1 MMRLSPSLAHFV
13 GRQSGGRRRRLLFG
27 HVQACAG
34 RLGAAALSPLSGG
47 NPSGPA
53 KPVPRGSAN
62 RARGFAAQ
70 WAVLMSACLAPL
82 AALAQAPSDLPTL
95 PASASSIAE
104 FVPSGWSIEQ
114 QHSADFGRNGRR
126 GVLLLLRMGGD
137 AGSAGGNG
145 GMSPARI
152 LAPLVRTRAGYT
164 RVGQN
169 GRLIPRVDLA
179 SQEDPMANGEIAV
192 RTGGFDLRLGLM
204 SGVGSY
210 LTASL
215 KFRFRLEG
223 GCFRLIGF
231 DRLETHRATL
241 ATQDLSIN
249 FLRGTLVRTSGNA
262 QSDASQQTRERLK
275 SNPRRCLEDLPS
287 AAEFQPL

>member
-1 MMRLSPSLAHFV
+1 MRLTPGLALV
-13 GRQSGGRRRRLLFG
+13 WQVVMLL
-27 HVQACAG
+27 
-34 RLGAAALSPLSGG
+34 AA
-47 NPSGPA
+47 
-53 KPVPRGSAN
+53 
-62 RARGFAAQ
+62 
-70 WAVLMSACLAPL
+70 WLAPL
-82 AALAQAPSDLPTL
+82 AVNAQPAFVAPTL
-95 PASASSIAE
+95 PASAHSVAE
-104 FVPSGWSIEQ
+104 FVPAGWSIEQ
-114 QHSADFGRNGRR
+114 QHGADFGRNGRL

-137 AGSAGGNG
+137 AASAGGSAG
-145 GMSPARI
+145 MSPPRI
-152 LAPLVRTRAGYT
+152 VAPLLRTRAGYT

-169 GRLIPRVDLA
+169 GRLIPSVDLA
-179 SQEDPMANGEIAV
+179 SQEDPMADGEIAV
-192 RTGGFDLRLGLM
+192 RTGGFDLRLALM

-223 GCFRLIGF
+223 GCFRLIGY

-249 FLRGTLVRTSGNA
+249 FLRGTVVRTTGNA
-262 QSDASQQTRERLK
+262 QSDATQQTRERLK